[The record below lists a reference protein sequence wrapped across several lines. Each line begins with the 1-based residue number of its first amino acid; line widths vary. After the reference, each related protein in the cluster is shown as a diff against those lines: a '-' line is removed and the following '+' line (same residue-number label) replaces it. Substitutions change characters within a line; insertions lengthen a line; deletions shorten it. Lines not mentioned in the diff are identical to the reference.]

1 MEAFDRNG
9 KHKVLA
15 LVAVLVSQTE
25 FVFFVSI
32 QSMKRDLNVG
42 RGVLSHWVLSHYYCY

>member
-1 MEAFDRNG
+1 MEAFDKNE

-32 QSMKRDLNVG
+32 QSMKRGLNVV
-42 RGVLSHWVLSHYYCY
+42 RGVLSHWGLSHCY